1 MPWTVGREGV
11 AWRGVWIA
19 TIFFEVPTRDHR
31 APTDAHRPPAE
42 PPAFVQ
48 RPLPREVE
56 RWCRDTLPRVSR
68 TFALS
73 VRVLPGE
80 LGRAVLAA
88 YLLCRIA
95 DTIEDAPQLDA
106 QIKAATL
113 DRFLRCFDDPATAT
127 ALAEDLAAWPGDAA
141 HVALSGG
148 TDRVFALFR
157 SLPVPTQR
165 HVHRWVAEMSAGM
178 RKFVLLYPNGIR
190 IQTLE
195 EYKEYC
201 YYVAGTVGYM
211 LTDLWHEHSHAVSES
226 VYVRLREKSRQFGEA
241 LQTVNILKDVATDA
255 EHENSIYI
263 PENAL
268 RAHGSGHA
276 TILSAAHTDGNHAAL
291 TDLVKL
297 AWADLDDAVR
307 YLLMVPRRAWSIRTF
322 CVWPLLFAFATL
334 RDLTQSRAMLQRG
347 GVVKITRAE
356 VQSLLFLAPLLVGS
370 NSAVRW
376 LVDRVKLRA
385 FVLAGA

>member
-1 MPWTVGREGV
+1 MCRGACDPRVAAGV
-11 AWRGVWIA
+11 AGDHILTVPSHEIQGLA
-19 TIFFEVPTRDHR
+19 GAELLSADQPIFT
-31 APTDAHRPPAE
+31 
-42 PPAFVQ
+42 Q
-48 RPLPREVE
+48 RPVPRSVE
-56 RWCRDTLPRVSR
+56 RWCRELLPRVSR

-95 DTIEDAPQLDA
+95 DTIEDAPHIDA
-106 QIKAATL
+106 QAKAAIL
-113 DRFLRCFDDPATAT
+113 DRFLLCFDDPAGAS
-127 ALAEDLAAWPGDAA
+127 ALAAELGTMSGDAA
-141 HVALSGG
+141 HVQLSAGA
-148 TDRVFALFR
+148 DQVFALFA
-157 SLPVPTQR
+157 SLPVATQR
-165 HVHRWVAEMSAGM
+165 HVHRWVAEMGRGM
-178 RKFVLLYPNGIR
+178 RKFVLLYPDGIR

-211 LTDLWHEHSHAVSES
+211 LTDLWHEHSHAVSET
-226 VYVRLREKSRQFGEA
+226 VYRKLREKSRQFGEA
-241 LQTVNILKDVATDA
+241 LQTVNILKDVASDA

-263 PENAL
+263 PEHAL
-268 RAHGSGHA
+268 RQHGSGHA
-276 TILSAAHTDGNHAAL
+276 TILSPSHSVANHAAL

-297 AWADLDDAVR
+297 ALADLEDAVR

-334 RDLTQSRAMLQRG
+334 RDLTQTRAMLERG

-356 VQSLLFLAPLLVGS
+356 VKSLLVLAPLLVGS
-370 NSAVRW
+370 NRAVRW
-376 LVDRVKLRA
+376 LVERVKLRA

>member
-1 MPWTVGREGV
+1 VPFDVNQE
-11 AWRGVWIA
+11 
-19 TIFFEVPTRDHR
+19 TIGDRRPSFAPAPIEQHPLSRD
-31 APTDAHRPPAE
+31 
-42 PPAFVQ
+42 
-48 RPLPREVE
+48 VE
-56 RWCRDTLPRVSR
+56 RWCRAILPRVSR

-95 DTIEDAPQLDA
+95 DTIEDAPQLDPEL
-106 QIKAATL
+106 KASTL
-113 DRFLRCFDDPATAT
+113 DRLALCFDDSSLCT
-127 ALAEDLAAWPGDAA
+127 ALATELAHWPGDPA
-141 HVALSGG
+141 HVELSAGA
-148 TDRVFALFR
+148 DKVFALYR
-157 SLPVPTQR
+157 SLPVPTQA
-165 HVHRWVAEMSAGM
+165 HVRTWVSEMVHGM

-201 YYVAGTVGYM
+201 YYVAGTVGYL
-211 LTDLWHEHSHAVSES
+211 LTDLWHEHSHAVSAS
-226 VYVRLREKSRQFGEA
+226 VYARLREKSRQFGEA

-263 PENAL
+263 PEAAL
-268 RAHGSGHA
+268 QAHGSGHA
-276 TILSAAHTDGNHAAL
+276 TILSRAHEGANHAAI

-297 AWADLDDAVR
+297 ARVDLEEAVR

-334 RDLTQSRAMLQRG
+334 RDLTQTRTMLQQG

-356 VQSLLFLAPLLVGS
+356 VKSLLLLAPLLVGS
-370 NSAVRW
+370 NKAVRW
-376 LVDRVKLRA
+376 LVERVKSRA
-385 FVLAGA
+385 FVLAPARS

>member
-1 MPWTVGREGV
+1 VPSNEF
-11 AWRGVWIA
+11 RGA
-19 TIFFEVPTRDHR
+19 TGAGTPSDDLPTF
-31 APTDAHRPPAE
+31 A
-42 PPAFVQ
+42 Q
-48 RPLPREVE
+48 RPVDRDVE
-56 RWCRDTLPRVSR
+56 RWCRELLPRVSR

-106 QIKAATL
+106 EVKAATL
-113 DRFLRCFDDPATAT
+113 DRFLHCFDDPATAA
-127 ALAEDLAAWPGDAA
+127 ALAADLATWPGDQA
-141 HVALSGG
+141 HVELSGG
-148 TDRVFALFR
+148 TDRVFALFG

-165 HVHRWVAEMSAGM
+165 HVHHWVAEMGRGM
-178 RKFVLLYPNGIR
+178 RKFVLLYPDGIR
-190 IQTLE
+190 IQTL
-195 EYKEYC
+195 
-201 YYVAGTVGYM
+201 
-211 LTDLWHEHSHAVSES
+211 DLWHEHSHAVSES
-226 VYVRLREKSRQFGEA
+226 VYRRLREKSRQFGEA

-263 PENAL
+263 PEHAL

-276 TILSAAHTDGNHAAL
+276 TILSPAHSLANHAAL

-297 AWADLDDAVR
+297 AWSDLEDAVR

-334 RDLTQSRAMLQRG
+334 RDLTQTRAMLQHG

-356 VQSLLFLAPLLVGS
+356 VKSLLFLAPLLVGS
-370 NSAVRW
+370 NAAVRW
-376 LVDRVKLRA
+376 LVERVKLRA

>member
-1 MPWTVGREGV
+1 MPRLAPLVDRNH
-11 AWRGVWIA
+11 IL
-19 TIFFEVPTRDHR
+19 IVPSDDFRR
-31 APTDAHRPPAE
+31 PADADRPPVE
-42 PPAFVQ
+42 QPVFVQ
-48 RPLPREVE
+48 RPLQREVE
-56 RWCRDTLPRVSR
+56 RWCRELLPRVSR
-68 TFALS
+68 TFSLS

-106 QIKAATL
+106 HLKAATL
-113 DRFLRCFDDPATAT
+113 DRFLHCFDDPASAT
-127 ALAEDLAAWPGDAA
+127 ALADDLASWPGDAA
-141 HVALSGG
+141 HVELSGG

-157 SLPVPTQR
+157 SLPVETQR
-165 HVHRWVAEMSAGM
+165 HVHRWVAEMGYGM

-190 IQTLE
+190 IQTLD

-211 LTDLWHEHSHAVSES
+211 LTDLWHEHSHAVSDA
-226 VYVRLREKSRQFGEA
+226 VYRKLREKSRQFGEA
-241 LQTVNILKDVATDA
+241 LQTVNILKDVAADA
-255 EHENSIYI
+255 EQENSIYI

-268 RAHGSGHA
+268 RAHGSGHS
-276 TILSAAHTDGNHAAL
+276 TILSAAHAEGNHAAL

-297 AWADLDDAVR
+297 AWADLEDAVR

-334 RDLTQSRAMLQRG
+334 RDLTRSRAMLQHG
-347 GVVKITRAE
+347 GGVKITRAE
-356 VQSLLFLAPLLVGS
+356 VKSLLFLAPLLVGS

-376 LVDRVKLRA
+376 LVERVKLRA
-385 FVLAGA
+385 FVLAGS

>member
-1 MPWTVGREGV
+1 LTVPFHEFH
-11 AWRGVWIA
+11 RGDD
-19 TIFFEVPTRDHR
+19 VPASAASD
-31 APTDAHRPPAE
+31 
-42 PPAFVQ
+42 PAFTCAPVA
-48 RPLPREVE
+48 RDIE
-56 RWCRDTLPRVSR
+56 RWCRDILPQVSR

-73 VRVLPGE
+73 VRVLPGD

-95 DTIEDAPQLDA
+95 DTIEDAPQRDA
-106 QIKAATL
+106 GIKADTL
-113 DRFLRCFDDPATAT
+113 DRFVHCFDDPASAA
-127 ALAEDLAAWPGDAA
+127 ALARDLADWPGDPA

-157 SLPVPTQR
+157 SLPVATQC
-165 HVHRWVAEMSAGM
+165 HVYRWVAEMSRGM
-178 RKFVLLYPNGIR
+178 RKFVLLYPDGIR
-190 IQTLE
+190 IQTLD

-211 LTDLWHEHSHAVSES
+211 LTDLWHEHSHAVSAS
-226 VYVRLREKSRQFGEA
+226 VYARLREKSRQFGEA

-263 PENAL
+263 PEHAL

-276 TILSAAHTDGNHAAL
+276 TILSPAHSVANHAAL
-291 TDLVKL
+291 TDLVRL
-297 AWADLDDAVR
+297 AWADLDDALR

-334 RDLTQSRAMLQRG
+334 RDLTQTRAMLHRG

-356 VQSLLFLAPLLVGS
+356 VKSLLLLAPLLVGS
-370 NSAVRW
+370 NNAVKW
-376 LVDRVKLRA
+376 LVERVKLRA
-385 FVLAGA
+385 FVLAGAS

>member
-1 MPWTVGREGV
+1 MPSSEFLDPAAAGTPITALPSFSQEPVARE
-11 AWRGVWIA
+11 
-19 TIFFEVPTRDHR
+19 T
-31 APTDAHRPPAE
+31 
-42 PPAFVQ
+42 
-48 RPLPREVE
+48 E
-56 RWCRDTLPRVSR
+56 RWCRDILPRVSR

-95 DTIEDAPQLDA
+95 DTIEDAPSLAADH
-106 QIKAATL
+106 KATTL
-113 DRFLRCFDDPATAT
+113 DRLLLCFDDRDASTQ
-127 ALAEDLAAWPGDAA
+127 LAADLRQWPGDAA
-141 HVALSGG
+141 HVELSGG
-148 TDRVFALFR
+148 TDRVFALYR
-157 SLPVPTQR
+157 SLPAATQR
-165 HVHRWVAEMSAGM
+165 HVHTWVAEMVRGM

-190 IQTLE
+190 IQTLD

-211 LTDLWHEHSHAVSES
+211 LTDLWHEHSHAVSAS
-226 VYVRLREKSRQFGEA
+226 VYARLREKSRQFGEA

-255 EHENSIYI
+255 AHENSIYI
-263 PENAL
+263 PQNAL
-268 RAHGSGHA
+268 RAHGSGHD
-276 TILSAAHTDGNHAAL
+276 TILSPEHTQANHAAL

-297 AWADLDDAVR
+297 AWADLEDALR

-334 RDLTQSRAMLQRG
+334 RDLTQSRAMLEHG

-356 VQSLLFLAPLLVGS
+356 VKSLLLLAPLLVGS

-376 LVDRVKLRA
+376 LVARVKTRA
-385 FVLAGA
+385 FILAGA

>member
-1 MPWTVGREGV
+1 VAYREIPDHILTVPSHENQSL
-11 AWRGVWIA
+11 ADA
-19 TIFFEVPTRDHR
+19 DH
-31 APTDAHRPPAE
+31 PPAE

-48 RPLPREVE
+48 CPLSREVE

-95 DTIEDAPQLDA
+95 DTIEDAPHLDA
-106 QIKAATL
+106 HVKAATL
-113 DRFLRCFDDPATAT
+113 DRFLHCFDDPASAT
-127 ALAEDLAAWPGDAA
+127 ALADDLALWPGDAA
-141 HVALSGG
+141 HVELSGG
-148 TDRVFALFR
+148 SDRVFALFR

-165 HVHRWVAEMSAGM
+165 HVHRWVAEMGRGM

-226 VYVRLREKSRQFGEA
+226 VYRKLREKSRQFGEA

-276 TILSAAHTDGNHAAL
+276 TILSLAHSDGNHAAL
-291 TDLVKL
+291 TDLVRL
-297 AWADLDDAVR
+297 AWADLEDAVR

-334 RDLTQSRAMLQRG
+334 RDLTQTRAMLQHG

-356 VQSLLFLAPLLVGS
+356 VKSLLLLAPLLVGS
-370 NSAVRW
+370 NRAVRW
-376 LVDRVKLRA
+376 LVERVKLRA

>member
-1 MPWTVGREGV
+1 MPSDEY
-11 AWRGVWIA
+11 RGPANADQLPAA
-19 TIFFEVPTRDHR
+19 TPT
-31 APTDAHRPPAE
+31 
-42 PPAFVQ
+42 FVQ
-48 RPLPREVE
+48 RPLAREVE
-56 RWCRDTLPRVSR
+56 RWCRDLLPRVSR

-106 QIKAATL
+106 QLKAATL
-113 DRFLRCFDDPATAT
+113 DRFLHCFDDPDSAK
-127 ALAEDLAAWPGDAA
+127 ALAADLATWPGDGA
-141 HVALSGG
+141 HVELSGG
-148 TDRVFALFR
+148 TDRVFALFQ
-157 SLPVPTQR
+157 SLAVPSQR
-165 HVHRWVAEMSAGM
+165 HVHRWVAEMGRGM

-190 IQTLE
+190 IQTLD
-195 EYKEYC
+195 EYREYC

-211 LTDLWHEHSHAVSES
+211 LTDLWHEHSHAVSET
-226 VYVRLREKSRQFGEA
+226 VYAQLREKSRQFGEA
-241 LQTVNILKDVATDA
+241 LQTVNILKDVAADA

-263 PENAL
+263 PELAL

-276 TILSAAHTDGNHAAL
+276 TILSAAHSQANHAAL

-297 AWADLDDAVR
+297 AWADLEDAVR

-334 RDLTQSRAMLQRG
+334 RDLTQTRAMLQHG

-356 VQSLLFLAPLLVGS
+356 VKSLLFLAPLLVGS
-370 NSAVRW
+370 NAAVRW
-376 LVDRVKLRA
+376 LVERVKLRA
-385 FVLAGA
+385 FVLTGA

>member
-1 MPWTVGREGV
+1 MTVPSDEFQGS
-11 AWRGVWIA
+11 AHA
-19 TIFFEVPTRDHR
+19 DHTDH
-31 APTDAHRPPAE
+31 APAGLPHFAL
-42 PPAFVQ
+42 
-48 RPLPREVE
+48 RPLARDVE
-56 RWCRDTLPRVSR
+56 RWCRNLLPRVSR

-106 QIKAATL
+106 QLKAATL
-113 DRFLRCFDDPATAT
+113 DRFLHCFDDPASAT
-127 ALAEDLAAWPGDAA
+127 TLAADLTSWPGDAA
-141 HVALSGG
+141 HVELSGG
-148 TDRVFALFR
+148 VDRVFALFA

-165 HVHRWVAEMSAGM
+165 HVHRWVAEMGRGM

-190 IQTLE
+190 IQTRE
-195 EYKEYC
+195 EYREYC

-211 LTDLWHEHSHAVSES
+211 LTDLWHEHSHAVSDA
-226 VYVRLREKSRQFGEA
+226 VYRKLREKSRQFGEA

-263 PENAL
+263 PEQEL

-276 TILSAAHTDGNHAAL
+276 TILSAAHSNANHAAL

-297 AWADLDDAVR
+297 AWADLEDAVR
-307 YLLMVPRRAWSIRTF
+307 YILTVPRRAWSIRTF

-334 RDLTQSRAMLQRG
+334 RDLTQTRAMLQHG

-356 VQSLLFLAPLLVGS
+356 VKSLLFLAPMLVSS
-370 NSAVRW
+370 NAAVRW
-376 LVDRVKLRA
+376 LVTRVKRRA

>member
-1 MPWTVGREGV
+1 MLSHEF
-11 AWRGVWIA
+11 RGLA
-19 TIFFEVPTRDHR
+19 G
-31 APTDAHRPPAE
+31 AGE
-42 PPAFVQ
+42 PPADLPVFVT
-48 RPLPREVE
+48 RAVPRDVE
-56 RWCRDTLPRVSR
+56 RWCRDILPRVSR

-106 QIKAATL
+106 QVKAATL
-113 DRFLRCFDDPATAT
+113 DRFLHAFDDPAAAA
-127 ALAEDLAAWPGDAA
+127 ALAADLASWPGDPA
-141 HVALSGG
+141 HVELSGG
-148 TDRVFALFR
+148 TDRVFALF
-157 SLPVPTQR
+157 SALPVPTQR
-165 HVHRWVAEMSAGM
+165 HVHHWVAEMTRGM
-178 RKFVLLYPNGIR
+178 RKFVLLYPDGIR

-211 LTDLWHEHSHAVSES
+211 LTDLWHEHSHAVSET
-226 VYVRLREKSRQFGEA
+226 VYRRLREKSRQFGEA
-241 LQTVNILKDVATDA
+241 LQTVNILKDVAADA

-263 PENAL
+263 PEHAL

-276 TILSAAHTDGNHAAL
+276 TILSAAHAHANHAAL

-297 AWADLDDAVR
+297 AWADLEDAVR

-334 RDLTQSRAMLQRG
+334 RDLTQTRAMLQHG

-356 VQSLLFLAPLLVGS
+356 VKSLLFLAPILVGS
-370 NSAVRW
+370 NRAVRW
-376 LVDRVKLRA
+376 LVERVKLRA

>member
-1 MPWTVGREGV
+1 MPSHEFRSPADV
-11 AWRGVWIA
+11 
-19 TIFFEVPTRDHR
+19 D
-31 APTDAHRPPAE
+31 RPADQL
-42 PPAFVQ
+42 PAFAQ
-48 RPLPREVE
+48 RPTAREVD
-56 RWCRDTLPRVSR
+56 RWCRDILPRVSR

-106 QIKAATL
+106 DLKAATI
-113 DRFLRCFDDPATAT
+113 DRFLLCFDDPSSAT
-127 ALAEDLAAWPGDAA
+127 ALAADLASWPGDAA
-141 HVALSGG
+141 HVELSGG
-148 TDRVFALFR
+148 TGKVFALFG
-157 SLPVPTQR
+157 SLPAASQR
-165 HVHRWVAEMSAGM
+165 LVYRWVAEMARGM
-178 RKFVLLYPNGIR
+178 RKFVLLYPHGIR
-190 IQTLE
+190 IQTLD

-211 LTDLWHEHSHAVSES
+211 LTDLWHEHSHAVSET
-226 VYVRLREKSRQFGEA
+226 VYAKLREKSRQFGEA
-241 LQTVNILKDVATDA
+241 LQTVNILKDVAADA

-263 PENAL
+263 PEHAL
-268 RAHGSGHA
+268 QAHGSGHA
-276 TILSAAHTDGNHAAL
+276 TILSAAHSQANHAAL

-297 AWADLDDAVR
+297 AWSDLEDAVR

-334 RDLTQSRAMLQRG
+334 RDLTQTRAMLQHG

-356 VQSLLFLAPLLVGS
+356 VKSLLFLAPLLVGS
-370 NSAVRW
+370 NAAVRW
-376 LVDRVKLRA
+376 LVERVKLRA

>member
-1 MPWTVGREGV
+1 MPSYEFQG
-11 AWRGVWIA
+11 A
-19 TIFFEVPTRDHR
+19 
-31 APTDAHRPPAE
+31 TDAVPPNDDL
-42 PPAFVQ
+42 PAFAV
-48 RPLPREVE
+48 RPVERDVE
-56 RWCRDTLPRVSR
+56 RWCRDLLPRVSR

-106 QIKAATL
+106 QVKAHTL
-113 DRFLRCFDDPATAT
+113 DRFLHCFADPVSAA
-127 ALAEDLAAWPGDAA
+127 ALGHDLSTWPGDAA
-141 HVALSGG
+141 HVELSGG
-148 TDRVFALFR
+148 TDRVFALFG

-165 HVHRWVAEMSAGM
+165 HVHRWVAEMGRGM
-178 RKFVLLYPNGIR
+178 RKFVLLYPDGIR
-190 IQTLE
+190 IQTLD

-226 VYVRLREKSRQFGEA
+226 VYRRLREKSRQFGEA

-263 PENAL
+263 PEHAL

-276 TILSAAHTDGNHAAL
+276 TILSPAHSHANHAAL

-297 AWADLDDAVR
+297 AWADLEDAVR

-334 RDLTQSRAMLQRG
+334 RDLTQTRAMLQHG

-356 VQSLLFLAPLLVGS
+356 VTSLLYLAPLLVGS
-370 NSAVRW
+370 NAAVRW
-376 LVDRVKLRA
+376 LVERVKLRA

>member
-1 MPWTVGREGV
+1 VQKHVSREAADADPTVQRL
-11 AWRGVWIA
+11 R
-19 TIFFEVPTRDHR
+19 FE
-31 APTDAHRPPAE
+31 
-42 PPAFVQ
+42 Q
-48 RPLPREVE
+48 RPLSREVE
-56 RWCRDTLPRVSR
+56 RWCRELLPRVSR

-106 QIKAATL
+106 QLKAATL
-113 DRFLRCFDDPATAT
+113 DRFLQCFDDPASAT
-127 ALAEDLAAWPGDAA
+127 VLAADLALWPGDVA

-157 SLPVPTQR
+157 SLPAATQV
-165 HVHRWVAEMSAGM
+165 HVHRWVAEMSCGM
-178 RKFVLLYPNGIR
+178 RKFVLLYPDGIR
-190 IQTLE
+190 IQTLD

-211 LTDLWHEHSHAVSES
+211 LTDLWHEHSHAVSET
-226 VYVRLREKSRQFGEA
+226 VYRKLREKSRQFGEA

-263 PENAL
+263 PEHAL

-276 TILSAAHTDGNHAAL
+276 TILSVAHSEGNHAAL

-297 AWADLDDAVR
+297 AWADLEDAVR
-307 YLLMVPRRAWSIRTF
+307 YLVTVPRRAWSIRTF

-334 RDLTQSRAMLQRG
+334 RDLTRTRAMLQHG

-356 VQSLLFLAPLLVGS
+356 VKSLLLLAPLLVGS
-370 NSAVRW
+370 NRAVRW
-376 LVDRVKLRA
+376 LVERVKLRA
-385 FVLAGA
+385 FVLSGA

>member
-1 MPWTVGREGV
+1 VASGACCDHILIVPINEYREPPV
-11 AWRGVWIA
+11 A
-19 TIFFEVPTRDHR
+19 D
-31 APTDAHRPPAE
+31 RPSTE
-42 PPAFVQ
+42 LPAFVQ
-48 RPLPREVE
+48 RPLARDVE
-56 RWCRDTLPRVSR
+56 KWCRDVLPRVSR

-95 DTIEDAPQLDA
+95 DTIEDAPHLGAQL
-106 QIKAATL
+106 KATTL
-113 DRFLRCFDDPATAT
+113 DRLLHCFDDPAA
-127 ALAEDLAAWPGDAA
+127 ALALSADLAAWPGDAA
-141 HVALSGG
+141 HVELSAG
-148 TDRVFALFR
+148 TDRVFALFG
-157 SLPVPTQR
+157 SLAAPSQR
-165 HVHRWVAEMSAGM
+165 HVHHWVAEMVHGM

-190 IQTLE
+190 IQTLD

-211 LTDLWHEHSHAVSES
+211 LTDLWHEHSHAVSET
-226 VYVRLREKSRQFGEA
+226 VYKKLREKSRQFGEA
-241 LQTVNILKDVATDA
+241 LQTVNILKDVAADA

-263 PENAL
+263 PEHAL
-268 RAHGSGHA
+268 REHGSGHA
-276 TILSAAHTDGNHAAL
+276 TILSAAHSVANHAAL

-297 AWADLDDAVR
+297 AWADLEDAVR

-334 RDLTQSRAMLQRG
+334 RDLTQTRAMLQHG

-356 VQSLLFLAPLLVGS
+356 VKSLLFLAPLLVGS
-370 NSAVRW
+370 NAAVRW
-376 LVDRVKLRA
+376 LVERVKLRA
-385 FVLAGA
+385 FVLAGARA

>member
-1 MPWTVGREGV
+1 MFVAAIYSTVPLH
-11 AWRGVWIA
+11 AYRGPA
-19 TIFFEVPTRDHR
+19 
-31 APTDAHRPPAE
+31 DAGQPQE
-42 PPAFVQ
+42 
-48 RPLPREVE
+48 PLPNFAQQPVGREVE
-56 RWCRDTLPRVSR
+56 RWCRDLLPRVSR

-106 QIKAATL
+106 SLKAETL
-113 DRFLRCFDDPATAT
+113 DRFLRCFDDPASAT
-127 ALAEDLAAWPGDAA
+127 ALAADLAAWPGDAA
-141 HVALSGG
+141 HVQLSGG

-157 SLPVPTQR
+157 SLPVATQS
-165 HVHRWVAEMSAGM
+165 HVHRWVAEMGRGM
-178 RKFVLLYPNGIR
+178 RKFVLLYPDGIR
-190 IQTLE
+190 IQTLD

-226 VYVRLREKSRQFGEA
+226 VYRKLREKSRQFGEA

-263 PENAL
+263 PELAL

-276 TILSAAHTDGNHAAL
+276 TILSAAHAEGNHAAL

-297 AWADLDDAVR
+297 AWADLEDAVR

-334 RDLTQSRAMLQRG
+334 RDLTQTRAMLQQG

-370 NSAVRW
+370 NRAVRW
-376 LVDRVKLRA
+376 LVERVKLRA

>member
-1 MPWTVGREGV
+1 MPLNEFQGLAGPELPHAEQPNFTQR
-11 AWRGVWIA
+11 A
-19 TIFFEVPTRDHR
+19 VPRS
-31 APTDAHRPPAE
+31 
-42 PPAFVQ
+42 
-48 RPLPREVE
+48 VE
-56 RWCRDTLPRVSR
+56 RWCREILPQVSR

-106 QIKAATL
+106 QVKAATL
-113 DRFLRCFDDPATAT
+113 DRFLLCFDDPGLAS
-127 ALAEDLAAWPGDAA
+127 ALAVELGAMTGDAA
-141 HVALSGG
+141 HVQLGG
-148 TDRVFALFR
+148 RADRVFALFA
-157 SLPVPTQR
+157 SLPVATQR
-165 HVHRWVAEMSAGM
+165 HVYRWVAEMGRGM

-190 IQTLE
+190 IQTIE

-211 LTDLWHEHSHAVSES
+211 LTDLWHEHSHAVSET
-226 VYVRLREKSRQFGEA
+226 VYRKLREKSRQFGEA

-263 PENAL
+263 PERAL
-268 RAHGSGHA
+268 REHGSGHA
-276 TILSAAHTDGNHAAL
+276 TILSPAHARENHAAL

-297 AWADLDDAVR
+297 AWTDLEDAVR

-334 RDLTQSRAMLQRG
+334 RDLTQTRAMLERG

-356 VQSLLFLAPLLVGS
+356 VKSLLLLAPLLVGS
-370 NSAVRW
+370 NRAVRW
-376 LVDRVKLRA
+376 LVERVKLRA